1 MSDLYVGQHVIITTS
16 SETLTAVILEL
27 KGKELLAQ
35 ELGTRRAEI
44 FGTHMCKPLP

>member
-1 MSDLYVGQHVIITTS
+1 MSDLNVEQHVLITSS
-16 SETLTAVILEL
+16 SETLTADILEL